1 VAAYFS
7 RLKRGK
13 RGGGGRKY
21 IVGAL
26 PCVGQRHALV
36 HHDRGGEMH

>member
-1 VAAYFS
+1 VAAYVS

-13 RGGGGRKY
+13 RGGGEY
-21 IVGAL
+21 IVGAP